1 MPPVELVYRR
11 ISSPAGPLL
20 AAASSRGLMMLAYR
34 DDGDGGAPEDGDAA
48 TLDPVRR
55 QLDEYFAGTRR
66 AFDLPLDW
74 TLVRGFARSVLE
86 ATARIPY
93 GETRTYAQVAAE
105 AGSPRAFRATGNAL
119 GSNPIAIVIPCH
131 RVVASGGRIG
141 GYGGGL
147 GRKRVLLDLEGGAQ
161 VLGSGSG
168 PGFAGPSRA

>member
-11 ISSPAGPLL
+11 IASPAGPLL
-20 AAASSRGLMMLAYR
+20 AASSSRGLMMLAYR
-34 DDGDGGAPEDGDAA
+34 DDDAAPEDGDAA
-48 TLDPVRR
+48 ALDPVRR

-74 TLVRGFARSVLE
+74 TLVGGFARAVLE

-93 GETRTYAQVAAE
+93 GETRTYAQIAAE

-119 GSNPIAIVIPCH
+119 GSNPLAIVIPCH
-131 RVVASGGRIG
+131 RVVGSGGRIG

-147 GRKRVLLDLEGGAQ
+147 GRKRLLLDLEGGAQ
-161 VLGSGSG
+161 VLGPEAGRWFSG
-168 PGFAGPSRA
+168 PPRT

>member
-1 MPPVELVYRR
+1 MPVYRR
-11 ISSPAGPLL
+11 LDSPAGPLL

-34 DDGDGGAPEDGDAA
+34 DEHDDDGPAEDGDASL
-48 TLDPVRR
+48 LDPVQR

-66 AFDLPLDW
+66 EFDLPLDW
-74 TLVRGFARSVLE
+74 ALVRGFARAVLE

-93 GETRTYAQVAAE
+93 GETRTYGEIAAE

-147 GRKRVLLDLEGGAQ
+147 DRKRLLLGLEATGGA
-161 VLGSGSG
+161 G
-168 PGFAGPSRA
+168 

>member
-1 MPPVELVYRR
+1 MPSVEVVYRR
-11 ISSPAGPLL
+11 LPSPAGPLL

-34 DDGDGGAPEDGDAA
+34 DDDDEAPEDGDPVV
-48 TLDPVRR
+48 LDPVRR

-66 AFDLPLDW
+66 EFDLPLDW
-74 TLVRGFARSVLE
+74 ALVRGFARAVLE

-93 GETRTYAQVAAE
+93 GETRTYAEIAAE
-105 AGSPRAFRATGNAL
+105 AGSPRAFRAAGNAL

-147 GRKRVLLDLEGGAQ
+147 ERKRLLLDLETGA
-161 VLGSGSG
+161 S
-168 PGFAGPSRA
+168 A

>member
-1 MPPVELVYRR
+1 MSPVEVVYRR

-34 DDGDGGAPEDGDAA
+34 GDEDDPPGDGDPAV
-48 TLDPVRR
+48 LDPVRR

-66 AFDLPLDW
+66 EFDLLLDW
-74 TLVRGFARSVLE
+74 TLVRGFAREVLR
-86 ATARIPY
+86 ATAAIPY
-93 GETRTYAQVAAE
+93 GETRTYGEVAAQ

-131 RVVASGGRIG
+131 RVVASGGRLG

-147 GRKRVLLDLEGGAQ
+147 DRKRMLLDLEGA
-161 VLGSGSG
+161 
-168 PGFAGPSRA
+168 AG